1 MIDFIACWNG
11 AHPDDRIT
19 ISVEL
24 ENHAKKNVS
33 LVEHADYVFLS
44 KDFSVFMGWN
54 TKENAL
60 QSIREYVKQRYL
72 FVTRFQASF
81 LLA

>member
-1 MIDFIACWNG
+1 MIDFIVGWNES
-11 AHPDDRIT
+11 HPADRIT

-33 LVEHADYVFLS
+33 LVKNADVVFLS
-44 KDFSVFMGWN
+44 KDYSQFMGWN

-60 QSIREYVKQRYL
+60 QSIREFVNQRYSCGE
-72 FVTRFQASF
+72 F
-81 LLA
+81 